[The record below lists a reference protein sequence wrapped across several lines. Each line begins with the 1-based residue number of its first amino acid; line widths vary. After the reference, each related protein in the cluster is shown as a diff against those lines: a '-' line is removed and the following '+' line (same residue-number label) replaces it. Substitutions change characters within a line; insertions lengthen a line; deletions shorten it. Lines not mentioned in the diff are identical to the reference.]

1 MNEGL
6 LNDGSYRNS
15 MTSIKQLKSN
25 PQQTMDS
32 SSLHQL
38 TSPLARTQSITELS
52 KTPKMNFSK
61 GKAQG
66 AFLFGYNSKRGGHN
80 WTTSS
85 LNNAETEANFRTSSI
100 LSQKADLKQMKSMGA
115 AGENCD

>member
-38 TSPLARTQSITELS
+38 TSPLART
-52 KTPKMNFSK
+52 
-61 GKAQG
+61 
-66 AFLFGYNSKRGGHN
+66 
-80 WTTSS
+80 
-85 LNNAETEANFRTSSI
+85 
-100 LSQKADLKQMKSMGA
+100 
-115 AGENCD
+115 